1 LARPTVRSLMQRY
14 ESAVDLKLFGA
25 AMKYWMLQAQPDEI
39 VDAVQSFVS
48 GKVEFP
54 SPRELRLAYY
64 AALLPGKQR
73 QYQRPEGYRLYK
85 SVAICRTGSQD
96 YFGRELKKNEGYRS
110 EWGMKDDQMVRVYR
124 PVEEVTARETVA
136 SFEGVSVLDEHPAGD
151 KVLIDAL
158 DEFDGATKGH
168 VQNVQ
173 IGDPIK
179 AGEFA
184 GETPLIADLWV
195 KHPDL
200 NLKIE
205 GGVRDVSCGYTF
217 VLDKIGGRYIM
228 RNIRGNHVAVVPKG
242 RGGSEIGIKDS
253 KPLESD
259 RDRWAA
265 PSESE
270 RALWRAIM
278 RGEAKIRMPWLRG
291 RR

>member
-1 LARPTVRSLMQRY
+1 MQRY
-14 ESAVDLKLFGA
+14 ESAVDRKLFGI
-25 AMKYWMLQAQPDEI
+25 AMKHWTLQAQPGE
-39 VDAVQSFVS
+39 VADALQSFAS
-48 GKVEFP
+48 GRVELP

-64 AALLPGKQR
+64 ASLLPGKQR

-110 EWGMKDDQMVRVYR
+110 EWGIRDDQLVRVYR
-124 PVEEVTARETVA
+124 PIGEVTARETVA
-136 SFEGVSVLDEHPAGD
+136 SFEGVSVLDEHPAD

-158 DEFDGATKGH
+158 DEYAGTSKGH
-168 VQNVQ
+168 AQNVR
-173 IGDPIK
+173 IGDPIN

-205 GGVRDVSCGYTF
+205 SGVRDVSCGYTF
-217 VLDKIGGRYIM
+217 VLDKLDGRYIM

-265 PSESE
+265 PTKSDRE
-270 RALWRAIM
+270 LWRAIV
-278 RGEAKIRMPWLRG
+278 RGERKMWRLSGLRG
-291 RR
+291 LR

>member
-1 LARPTVRSLMQRY
+1 
-14 ESAVDLKLFGA
+14 
-25 AMKYWMLQAQPDEI
+25 MKHWTLQAQPGE
-39 VDAVQSFVS
+39 VADALQSFAS
-48 GKVEFP
+48 GKVDLP

-64 AALLPGKQR
+64 AALLPGKRR

-85 SVAICRTGSQD
+85 DVPICRTGSQE
-96 YFGRELKKNEGYRS
+96 YLGRELKKNDGYRS
-110 EWGMKDDQMVRVYR
+110 EWGLKDDQMVRVHR
-124 PVEEVTARETVA
+124 PAEEVTARDTIA

-158 DEFDGATKGH
+158 DEYEGASKGH
-168 VQNVQ
+168 VQNVR

-179 AGEFA
+179 TGEFS

-195 KHPDL
+195 KHPEL
-200 NLKIE
+200 NIKIDT
-205 GGVRDVSCGYTF
+205 GIRDVSCAYTF
-217 VLDKIGGRYIM
+217 TLDKDRIGRYIM

-253 KPLESD
+253 APPRESEG
-259 RDRWAA
+259 DRWAA

-278 RGEAKIRMPWLRG
+278 RGEAKMWRLSNLLGTRG
-291 RR
+291 GMGK